1 MSKVGAVF
9 LLVLCIGLTYP
20 WNSLVVGLRTQ
31 ASILR
36 WRDWKQCSLLG
47 EVTLRGPADS
57 VALEA
62 KYVLG
67 RDYCSKALL
76 GFWSLGISGRSA
88 C

>member
-1 MSKVGAVF
+1 MHHEVRCKPAPIRREQALGVGCETA
-9 LLVLCIGLTYP
+9 G
-20 WNSLVVGLRTQ
+20 SL
-31 ASILR
+31 LR

-47 EVTLRGPADS
+47 EVRLRGPADS

-76 GFWSLGISGRSA
+76 GFWSFGLSGRSA